1 MKCYNSNIINLSDSL
16 NILLID
22 VEASCYICRLKLEF
36 LIMFYNM
43 RSNCSQEDYTHK
55 RVSMDIALYPK
66 S

>member
-36 LIMFYNM
+36 LTMFYNVK
-43 RSNCSQEDYTHK
+43 DYTHK